1 MKVIYPSLT
10 RQAVAEFE
18 LAEYPAVNVL
28 DDHPKRRW
36 QSGVRSAT
44 LRITAEAASRAIAVF
59 GTNAETIQVSTQTG
73 LDSAWGGEIIPLTED
88 GLGIEFEDGS
98 ILGVG
103 SASSAWAPSAQWFD
117 GDIESVPILYEL
129 SDSGVGTL
137 WAEYGAF
144 DGAHIVNLD
153 MVAPEGET
161 VYAGV
166 VRSGPVIEFP
176 DPSAEP
182 VEGLIDYSIQREL
195 NNGAVYTRVRD
206 IVRTFSFSVLMD
218 RKTEFYTLMKTIIQ
232 GHGPRPL
239 SWALL
244 GGTVAEWDFVVYA
257 RVQAMPSGT
266 YRMLEYVDVNIELIE
281 VL

>member
-73 LDSAWGGEIIPLTED
+73 LDSAWG
-88 GLGIEFEDGS
+88 
-98 ILGVG
+98 VG
-103 SASSAWAPSAQWFD
+103 SASSAWAAGAQWFD